1 MFVHISYL
9 SNHREILLHK
19 YWTIMELQEKNKKK
33 DNYILIISVPTL
45 VLCAVDAPSEN
56 RGSAEQ

>member
-1 MFVHISYL
+1 
-9 SNHREILLHK
+9 
-19 YWTIMELQEKNKKK
+19 MELQEKNKKK

-56 RGSAEQ
+56 RGAAEQ